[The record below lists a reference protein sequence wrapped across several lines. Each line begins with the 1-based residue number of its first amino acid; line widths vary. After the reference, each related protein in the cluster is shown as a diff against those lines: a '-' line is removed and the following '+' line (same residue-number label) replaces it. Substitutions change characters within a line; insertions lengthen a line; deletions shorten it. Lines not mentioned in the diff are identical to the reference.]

1 MLRETRTP
9 LKPSS
14 GQSPS
19 TDTRETHK
27 TTQNKKNKKAE
38 VAKTQEQPAREKP
51 RQSLNANVGE
61 WGETSQRRRDFST
74 PTPVRLSAK

>member
-19 TDTRETHK
+19 TDTRETLN
-27 TTQNKKNKKAE
+27 TTQTKKNKKAE
-38 VAKTQEQPAREKP
+38 VAITQEQPAREKP

-61 WGETSQRRRDFST
+61 
-74 PTPVRLSAK
+74 

>member
-19 TDTRETHK
+19 TDTRETLT

-38 VAKTQEQPAREKP
+38 VAKTREQPAREKP

>member
-27 TTQNKKNKKAE
+27 TTQKQKNKKAE

-74 PTPVRLSAK
+74 LSAKYM